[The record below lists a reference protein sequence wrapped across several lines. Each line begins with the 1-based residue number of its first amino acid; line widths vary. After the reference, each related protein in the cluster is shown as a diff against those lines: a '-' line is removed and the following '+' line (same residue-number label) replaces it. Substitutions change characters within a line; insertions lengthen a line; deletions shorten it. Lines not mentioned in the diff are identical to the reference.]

1 MKSMDQW
8 TNGLVVQWSLVAVLS
23 FGSAWQTAAPLLQ
36 GIDHVMVAVKNLPA
50 AAARYKSLGFSL
62 KPGQPHA
69 NGIANQHVKFPDG
82 SELELI
88 TAPAAVDEMTTNYL
102 SHLRGGDGPAY
113 AGFFAP
119 DRARLVAR
127 LSELKPDVRTSGPLI
142 TFPTGSP
149 LKHLFFGSRN
159 KSPTDRPEHFA
170 HANGASSLI
179 GVWVATDDPETR
191 SFLTSLG
198 VSFESLEIDLPM
210 PTKVERGRLPE
221 GEVLIVPAARQT
233 VTGRRILGVTMAT
246 NGLELVWRSLSNA
259 SPDIRGAAILKGRSL
274 FLPPSVTYGVW
285 IELREHRRP

>member
-1 MKSMDQW
+1 MKLMDQS

-36 GIDHVMVAVKNLPA
+36 GIDHVMVAVKDLPA
-50 AAARYKSLGFSL
+50 AAARYRSLGFSL

-69 NGIANQHVKFPDG
+69 NGIANEHVKFPDG

-88 TAPAAVDEMTTNYL
+88 TAPAPVDEMTRNYL
-102 SHLRGGDGPAY
+102 SHLRGGEGPAY

-127 LSELKPDVRTSGPLI
+127 LSELKSDVRTSGPLI

-179 GVWVATDDPETR
+179 GVWVATDDRDTR
-191 SFLTSLG
+191 SFLANLG
-198 VSFESLEIDLPM
+198 VSFESVETDLPM

-233 VTGRRILGVTMAT
+233 VTGRRILGVTMAAKSV
-246 NGLELVWRSLSNA
+246 ELVRTALSKA
-259 SPDIRGAAILKGRSL
+259 PPAVREAAIVTGRSV
-274 FLPPSVTYGVW
+274 FLPPSVTHGVW
-285 IELREHRRP
+285 IEFRERR